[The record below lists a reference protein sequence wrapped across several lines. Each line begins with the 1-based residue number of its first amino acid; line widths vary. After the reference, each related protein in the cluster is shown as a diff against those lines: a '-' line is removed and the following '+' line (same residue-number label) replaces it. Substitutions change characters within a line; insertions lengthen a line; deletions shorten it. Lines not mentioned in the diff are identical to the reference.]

1 MRFAANRP
9 FSDPDKAA
17 RRLVEIANG
26 VEPAQDGRIYIEP
39 PMRPAGDGTGGTKA
53 AAAASSWQGNH
64 RAVVGAPVTPGVPTI
79 VVAGYVVVTDRRPG
93 RFGPPG
99 NGVET

>member
-1 MRFAANRP
+1 MSFIERGRYA
-9 FSDPDKAA
+9 DPDLAA
-17 RRLVEIANG
+17 RKLIEIANG

-39 PMRPAGDGTGGTKA
+39 PMRPAGDWTVGTKA

-79 VVAGYVVVTDRRPG
+79 VVAGYVVVTD
-93 RFGPPG
+93 
-99 NGVET
+99 